1 MRTVLILVGFL
12 LLVSCR
18 ETMTQ
23 SRLIIRASDLNDELI
38 QKTCQEISTEGDI
51 LLLLEEIRKNKRK
64 VMKLLD
70 GDLFRGIEKDL
81 QRLAGEISRDSE
93 RVMTLVKEEWTSS
106 RVELLIHWDI
116 PLEKHA
122 VEKNL
127 DEFTELE
134 IFQNGIF
141 REDLQEY
148 VTLKPFPGGVRIEYV
163 NRASLLEACQLI
175 KTLFL
180 SATIRYGTATG
191 GKTVTFNLNVD

>member
-1 MRTVLILVGFL
+1 MRTLLILIAFL

-23 SRLIIRASDLNDELI
+23 SRLIIRASDMNDELI
-38 QKTCQEISTEGDI
+38 QKTCQEIGTEGDI
-51 LLLLEEIRKNKRK
+51 LLLLEDIRKNKRK

-81 QRLAGEISRDSE
+81 QRLAGEISRDSQH
-93 RVMTLVKEEWTSS
+93 VMTLVQEEWTSS

-116 PLEKHA
+116 PIEKHA

-127 DEFTELE
+127 DGVTELE

-141 REDLQEY
+141 REDLKDY
-148 VTLKPFPGGVRIEYV
+148 VALKPFPGGLRIEYS

-191 GKTVTFNLNVD
+191 EKTVTFNLSVD